1 MVITKT
7 KAEIEK
13 MLRAG
18 QLLARLLQ
26 ELSKIAQPGVSTL
39 DLDQY
44 AERRLKEAG
53 AISPFKG
60 YRGYPKNICAS
71 INEQVVHAIPSNRIL
86 KDGDII
92 SIDAGVLL
100 DGYVADAAVT
110 VGVGQ
115 ISDVATRLIADTEK
129 SLHKAIEKMQPGNR
143 LYDISYAVQS
153 YIEPLGYS
161 LVKEFCG
168 HGVGRKMH
176 EEPQVPNCGHRP
188 NTGPRL
194 RSGWVLAVEPMVN
207 VGTASVRFEKDGW
220 TVVTLD
226 GRLSAHFEH
235 TVAITDNGPLILTQL
250 QSQP

>member
-1 MVITKT
+1 
-7 KAEIEK
+7 
-13 MLRAG
+13 
-18 QLLARLLQ
+18 LLQ

-71 INEQVVHAIPSNRIL
+71 VNEQVVHAIPSNRIL

-115 ISDVATRLIADTEK
+115 ISDVAARLIADTEK

-235 TVAITDNGPLILTQL
+235 TVAITDNGPLVLTQL
-250 QSQP
+250 QS

>member
-71 INEQVVHAIPSNRIL
+71 VNEQVVHAIPSNRIL

-115 ISDVATRLIADTEK
+115 ISDVAARLIADTEK

-168 HGVGRKMH
+168 HGVGRRMH

-235 TVAITDNGPLILTQL
+235 TVAITDNGPLVLTQL
-250 QSQP
+250 QS

>member
-71 INEQVVHAIPSNRIL
+71 VNEQVVHAIPSNRIL

-115 ISDVATRLIADTEK
+115 ISDVAARLIADTEK

-235 TVAITDNGPLILTQL
+235 TVAITDNGPLVLTQL
-250 QSQP
+250 QS